1 MLYPKDEHFL
11 FRYLANRFVPLK
23 NMKGLGRVSANNI
36 IVLIII
42 VCAAVALTVILII
55 SNRSMHQKTS
65 QKPTRQEFKDPVTQP
80 IRISVEK
87 SMANPLTSATSIS
100 NPDPS
105 FAYARLI
112 RLSEDKMITQPSAFI
127 ILKNPDSTIGS
138 DEKKSTICL
147 VDPSISPVHAHFR
160 LSQEGGVILS
170 DEGSKCGTW
179 VNFAPLSRQGIHLE
193 DRDIVHIGKLVFRF
207 ELLKG

>member
-11 FRYLANRFVPLK
+11 FRYFVNRFVPLK

-42 VCAAVALTVILII
+42 VCAAVALTVILMV
-55 SNRSMHQKTS
+55 SSRSMHQKTS

-105 FAYARLI
+105 IAYARLI
-112 RLSEDKMITQPSAFI
+112 RLSEDKMITTTQYFYLI
-127 ILKNPDSTIGS
+127 
-138 DEKKSTICL
+138 KKSGL
-147 VDPSISPVHAHFR
+147 YD
-160 LSQEGGVILS
+160 
-170 DEGSKCGTW
+170 W
-179 VNFAPLSRQGIHLE
+179 
-193 DRDIVHIGKLVFRF
+193 
-207 ELLKG
+207 